1 MDDVTCYVFEGRGEP
16 PVKKRRVSEEGLDA
30 SLKLRKDAY
39 ATLWRRQEQQIH
51 VRDNISRSLAIP
63 LIFAPGCRT

>member
-1 MDDVTCYVFEGRGEP
+1 MDDVTCYVFKSRGETP
-16 PVKKRRVSEEGLDA
+16 AKKCRVSEEGLDA

-51 VRDNISRSLAIP
+51 VRGKMSMSQCP
-63 LIFAPGCRT
+63 C